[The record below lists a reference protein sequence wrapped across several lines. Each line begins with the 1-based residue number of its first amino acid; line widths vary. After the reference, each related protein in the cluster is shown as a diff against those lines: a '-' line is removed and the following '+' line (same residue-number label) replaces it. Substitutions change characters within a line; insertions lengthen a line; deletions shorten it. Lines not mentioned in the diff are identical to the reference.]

1 MGTGLFDS
9 PPRPAAP
16 DQGDAAADGYR
27 ALSGAAIAAVVLA
40 LLSPLAFLGW
50 WLAAVPAAGLAVAIL
65 ALVDI
70 TRRPA
75 ELAGWLAA
83 LASAVISALLLAGS
97 LAYHATVYAA
107 ELPAGFARLDFTMLQ
122 PEPGDPPDTVPA
134 AARAMDGRDV
144 LLKGYMYPGSERRGI
159 VLFLLVRDQG
169 DCCFGGNPKIS
180 DRVAVRM
187 ADPRGIDFTQRLVK
201 IAGRFRVQPAGAP
214 DSGGGV
220 LYQMEDARA
229 R

>member
-9 PPRPAAP
+9 PPRPSAH
-16 DQGDAAADGYR
+16 DRSDAAADGYR
-27 ALSGAAIAAVVLA
+27 ALSGAAIAAVTLA

-50 WLAAVPAAGLAVAIL
+50 WLAAVPAVGLAVAIL

-70 TRRPA
+70 ARRPA
-75 ELAGWLAA
+75 ELTGRPAA
-83 LASAVISALLLAGS
+83 LAAAALSSLLLVGS

-107 ELPAGFARLDFTMLQ
+107 ELPAGFTRLDYTMLQ
-122 PEPGDPPDTVPA
+122 PERGDPPDTIPA
-134 AARAMDGRDV
+134 TARDMDGRDA
-144 LLKGYMYPGSERRGI
+144 LLKGFMYPGKERRGI
-159 VLFLLVRDQG
+159 TLFLLVRDQG

-180 DRVAVRM
+180 DRVLVRM

>member
-9 PPRPAAP
+9 PPRTAAH
-16 DQGDAAADGYR
+16 DRGDVADAYK
-27 ALSGAAIAAVVLA
+27 ALSGAAIAALVIA

-50 WLAAVPAAGLAVAIL
+50 WLTAVPVIGFVLAML

-70 TRRPA
+70 ARRPA
-75 ELAGWLAA
+75 ALTGRPAA
-83 LASAVISALLLAGS
+83 IVAASASALLAAGS
-97 LAYHATVYAA
+97 LTYHAVEYAA
-107 ELPAGFARLDFTMLQ
+107 ELPPGFSRLDFAMLQ
-122 PEPGDPPDTVPA
+122 PAPGDPPDAIPA
-134 AARAMDGRDV
+134 AARAMDGREV
-144 LLKGYMYPGSERRGI
+144 LLKGYMYPGNERRGI

-180 DRVAVRM
+180 DRVLVRM
-187 ADPRGIDFTQRLVK
+187 ADPRGINFTQRLVK
-201 IAGRFRVQPAGAP
+201 IAGRFRIQPAGAP

-220 LYQMEDARA
+220 LYQMEDAHA